1 LALLLSNNCTALAA
15 AWSAVQAGEV
25 DQNWLPRTSTPM
37 DPMVQNQITNENSP
51 KQKDALRTSISMKLP
66 DFEGETRHT
75 SFLKA
80 VCRLLREP

>member
-1 LALLLSNNCTALAA
+1 
-15 AWSAVQAGEV
+15 
-25 DQNWLPRTSTPM
+25 M
-37 DPMVQNQITNENSP
+37 DPVQNQITNENSP

-80 VCRLLREP
+80 VCRLLREPWYAFSRMAGLNMCDLRILVS